1 MPDGW
6 TGCEELGVGE
16 LGAAER
22 KDEIAVLP
30 LVWLALLELKDLGG
44 SGAVCVKDFMGGGGD
59 DVLCAG
65 ERLRVDRFA
74 LLLAVGRFQYVAV
87 PNPLDERGSI
97 GRSDVYAYVCAKQ
110 NV

>member
-1 MPDGW
+1 LD
-6 TGCEELGVGE
+6 E

-30 LVWLALLELKDLGG
+30 LGWLALFELEDFRG
-44 SGAVCVKDFMGGGGD
+44 SGAVCVGDFTFGGAD
-59 DVLCAG
+59 DVLFAG

-74 LLLAVGRFQYVAV
+74 LPLAVGRFQYVAD

-97 GRSDVYAYVCAKQ
+97 GRSDVYAYVCAKKMFEKCILC
-110 NV
+110 